1 MNDMSVINNEWF
13 KAHSKEVFGDIDDF
27 DLRSELAMAK
37 MDRMRCPLSQADPGL
52 YDEMQDALC
61 DYCADQDL
69 NPDDFD
75 IEEIIF

>member
-1 MNDMSVINNEWF
+1 MSKINNEWI
-13 KAHSKEVFGDIDDF
+13 KAHTKDVFGDIEDF
-27 DLRSELAMAK
+27 DLRSELAVAK
-37 MDRMRCPLSQADPGL
+37 MGRMRCPLSHADPGL
-52 YDEMQDALC
+52 YDEMYDALC